1 MSTFNIEDYQKSK
14 GVTQTRLQQDTR
26 DVLGRDAEFYLED
39 FLKDLQEKSSQ
50 KSDKQGF
57 VGDILTNIFKDNK
70 GLGKAAK
77 GLFKMLSSLNPVT
90 AAINLADTLIE
101 NQRKQKD
108 YESTIKQLEQ
118 LGLKI
123 PEKFKNTFA
132 ENPLTTASAQ
142 GAGEAID
149 IVSDTK
155 QVEKTLGTIDAI
167 LAGLPV
173 ASNISAKVA
182 PNLGQDIADYTGAGV
197 GTVTGSEKLGEIA
210 SDAINKTGSLASK
223 LTSPTTLVLNPT
235 FGSTNALR
243 QLGAGKVRNLILP
256 SVSSFAS
263 AFRPGLTD
271 MLLEEPGDITMRE
284 IAVPKIRRR
293 RT

>member
-14 GVTQTRLQQDTR
+14 GVTQTRLQQNIR
-26 DVLGRDAEFYLED
+26 DALGRGAEFYLED

-50 KSDKQGF
+50 KSDKQGI
-57 VGDILTNIFKDNK
+57 VGDILTNIFGEK
-70 GLGKAAK
+70 GGKTAK
-77 GLFKMLSSLNPVT
+77 GLFKMFSSLNPVT
-90 AAINLADTLIE
+90 AAINFADTLIE

-108 YESTIKQLEQ
+108 YETTIKQLEQ

-173 ASNISAKVA
+173 AKNISAKVA
-182 PNLGQDIADYTGAGV
+182 PNLGQNIADYTGAGV
-197 GTVTGSEKLGEIA
+197 GALTGSEKLGEITT
-210 SDAINKTGSLASK
+210 DAISKTGSLASK
-223 LTSPTTLVLNPT
+223 LTSPSRIGGLPGIKYGSPIQMWDNPA
-235 FGSTNALR
+235 FQRYVN
-243 QLGAGKVRNLILP
+243 LP

-263 AFRPGLTD
+263 AFRPGLTE
-271 MLLEEPGDITMRE
+271 MLLEEPGDITMKE

>member
-26 DVLGRDAEFYLED
+26 DALGRDAEFYLED

-57 VGDILTNIFKDNK
+57 VGDILTDIFGEKD
-70 GLGKAAK
+70 GKTAK
-77 GLFKMLSSLNPVT
+77 GLFKIISSLNPVT
-90 AAINLADTLIE
+90 AAINFADTLIE

-108 YESTIKQLEQ
+108 YETTIKQLEQ

-123 PEKFKNTFA
+123 PDKFKNTFA

-155 QVEKTLGTIDAI
+155 QVEKTLGTIDTI
-167 LAGLPV
+167 LAALPV

-182 PNLGQDIADYTGAGV
+182 PNLGQNIADYTAAGV
-197 GTVTGSEKLGEIA
+197 ETVTGSPKLGEIA
-210 SDAINKTGSLASK
+210 SDAISKTGSLANK
-223 LTSPTTLVLNPT
+223 LTSPISVTTPGA
-235 FGSTNALR
+235 FIP
-243 QLGAGKVRNLILP
+243 GAGKTAFYNLP

-284 IAVPKIRRR
+284 IEVPKIRRR
-293 RT
+293 RA